1 MKKNIFSRFQL
12 YARAYVRIWALPS
25 FLRYYF
31 LVLESKGH
39 YQDPIYTGPGKFLN
53 LHRFAFRSH
62 GPEDTCK
69 FVNGK

>member
-31 LVLESKGH
+31 GVCRQHRPLDSK
-39 YQDPIYTGPGKFLN
+39 TRTTTSTRCF
-53 LHRFAFRSH
+53 
-62 GPEDTCK
+62 
-69 FVNGK
+69 